1 MQIITVVCIVQIIVK
16 RHNKR
21 ERKREFTVAC
31 IMQMLRV
38 DVEVASILQLLQIV
52 ELIGI
57 LDRQIV
63 LVELVGILG

>member
-1 MQIITVVCIVQIIVK
+1 
-16 RHNKR
+16 
-21 ERKREFTVAC
+21 
-31 IMQMLRV
+31 MLMMCV